1 MLAVCSLGAL
11 KILPL
16 PTDLPLFVLDKM
28 QTTTIGPRR
37 SVAAQRQPSR
47 SSTADGQRP
56 QDVVS
61 LSQSLA
67 ANTLLTQDSR
77 NLPSSSSAAA
87 AAAGESTENA
97 SITTCSVSGTVD
109 NMLGGNFNQQDRQMD
124 LPKPLKSN
132 LDIGSRNES
141 VSTKVQSLVSS
152 STLTSNGDALAFV
165 LRILHLFAFFMH
177 CQLFSLWLMF
187 TIWLLR

>member
-1 MLAVCSLGAL
+1 
-11 KILPL
+11 
-16 PTDLPLFVLDKM
+16 M

-97 SITTCSVSGTVD
+97 SVSGTVD
-109 NMLGGNFNQQDRQMD
+109 NMLGGNFNQQNRQMD

-165 LRILHLFAFFMH
+165 LRILHLFALFMH

>member
-1 MLAVCSLGAL
+1 MCVR
-11 KILPL
+11 
-16 PTDLPLFVLDKM
+16 F
-28 QTTTIGPRR
+28 IG
-37 SVAAQRQPSR
+37 
-47 SSTADGQRP
+47 D
-56 QDVVS
+56 
-61 LSQSLA
+61 
-67 ANTLLTQDSR
+67 
-77 NLPSSSSAAA
+77 
-87 AAAGESTENA
+87 
-97 SITTCSVSGTVD
+97 SGTVD

-165 LRILHLFAFFMH
+165 LRILHLFALFMH

-187 TIWLLR
+187 TIWLLS

>member
-1 MLAVCSLGAL
+1 
-11 KILPL
+11 
-16 PTDLPLFVLDKM
+16 M

-67 ANTLLTQDSR
+67 ANSLLTHDSR
-77 NLPSSSSAAA
+77 NLPSSSAA

-109 NMLGGNFNQQDRQMD
+109 HMLGGSFNQQDRQMD

-152 STLTSNGDALAFV
+152 STLTSNGNA
-165 LRILHLFAFFMH
+165 
-177 CQLFSLWLMF
+177 CS
-187 TIWLLR
+187 T

>member
-1 MLAVCSLGAL
+1 
-11 KILPL
+11 
-16 PTDLPLFVLDKM
+16 M

-77 NLPSSSSAAA
+77 NLPSSSAA

-97 SITTCSVSGTVD
+97 SVSGTVD

-124 LPKPLKSN
+124 LAKPLKSN

-165 LRILHLFAFFMH
+165 LRILHLFALFMH

-187 TIWLLR
+187 TIWLLS